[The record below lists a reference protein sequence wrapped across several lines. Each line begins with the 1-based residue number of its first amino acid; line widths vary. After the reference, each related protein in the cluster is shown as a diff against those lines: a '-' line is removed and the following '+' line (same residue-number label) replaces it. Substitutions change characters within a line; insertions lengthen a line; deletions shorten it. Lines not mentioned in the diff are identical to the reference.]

1 MKKIG
6 ININSSK
13 DKDEKILNAALDVIN
28 NTFDRPEI
36 KVFKDARGF
45 TGENN
50 KDLDMLISFGGDGTI
65 LGTAREI
72 CSYNIPILGV
82 NIGNLGFLTE
92 VAFSDF
98 EVALKAIYEGNY
110 TIEDRMMLDCKM
122 SCKSGDSEFIALN
135 DIVLSKGT
143 LARMVGY
150 SIYIDD
156 KFYTTFTADG
166 VIISTP
172 TGSTAYS
179 LSAGGPLI
187 YPNLNL
193 ISITPICPHSIGV
206 RTLVLD
212 GNSKVVVS
220 VNKNHDS
227 VFLTID
233 GQKSVE
239 VYEDDNIT
247 ISSSEVKCK
256 LIKLG
261 NYNYFNILRKKITSK
276 SKECEGDRI

>member
-13 DKDEKILNAALDVIN
+13 DKDEKILNTALSVIED
-28 NTFDRPEI
+28 TFDRPEI
-36 KVFKDARGF
+36 KVFKDAQGLN
-45 TGENN
+45 GDSN
-50 KDLDMLISFGGDGTI
+50 KDLDMVVSFGGDGTI
-65 LGTAREI
+65 LRTAREV

-92 VAFSDF
+92 VECSEFKLA
-98 EVALKAIYEGNY
+98 AKTIYEGNY
-110 TIEDRMMLDCKM
+110 TIEDRMMVDCKIN
-122 SCKSGDSEFIALN
+122 GRANNSEFIALN

-143 LARMVGY
+143 LSRMVGY
-150 SIYIDD
+150 SIYIDN

-220 VNKNHDS
+220 VSKNNDS

-239 VYEDDNIT
+239 VNEDDNIA

-276 SKECEGDRI
+276 SKECEGDRK